1 MIQET
6 PETISAPPAIDPAQ
20 VDLAMQGF
28 RSEQNLMMGIA
39 AGGAAALAGA
49 AAWAIITVV
58 TDFQIGWMAVGIG
71 FLVGYSVRA
80 LGKGIDRQFGI
91 AGASLSFLGCVL
103 GNLLAVCIM
112 AAKQENVPVMDIL
125 SQLSPG
131 LATALMKST
140 FHPMDLLFYG
150 IALYEGYKLSFRQLT
165 AQEMDRALGR

>member
-1 MIQET
+1 MTQAPQEAT
-6 PETISAPPAIDPAQ
+6 SALPAIDPAQ
-20 VDLAMQGF
+20 AELALQSF

-49 AAWAIITVV
+49 AVWAIITVT

-91 AGASLSFLGCVL
+91 AGASLSFLGCAL

-112 AAKQENVPVMDIL
+112 AAKQQQMPVMDVL
-125 SQLSPG
+125 SQLTPS
-131 LATALMKST
+131 LAGELMTAT

-165 AQEMDRALGR
+165 PQEMNRALGR

>member
-1 MIQET
+1 MTQDP
-6 PETISAPPAIDPAQ
+6 PETTSARPAIDPAQ
-20 VDLAMQGF
+20 VELAMQAF

-49 AAWAIITVV
+49 AAWAIITVA
-58 TDFQIGWMAVGIG
+58 TDFQIGWMAVGVG
-71 FLVGYSVRA
+71 FLVGYAVRA

-112 AAKQENVPVMDIL
+112 AAKQEKIPVMDIL
-125 SQLSPG
+125 TQLTPG
-131 LATALMKST
+131 LASELMKAT

-150 IALYEGYKLSFRQLT
+150 IAVYEGYKLSFRRLSP
-165 AQEMDRALGR
+165 QEMDRALGR